1 MKIAA
6 CKYRTF
12 KGEQNTLKQYI
23 MTTFNELPKPVQA
36 IILKVNDQHFLSPLE
51 AVRALQEN
59 AKGKR
64 LNDLLTAE
72 NYLISN

>member
-1 MKIAA
+1 MQIAA
-6 CKYRTF
+6 CKYRIF
-12 KGEQNTLKQYI
+12 KGEQNQLKQYI

-51 AVRALQEN
+51 AVRALQETAN
-59 AKGKR
+59 GKR

-72 NYLISN
+72 NYLINN

>member
-1 MKIAA
+1 
-6 CKYRTF
+6 
-12 KGEQNTLKQYI
+12 
-23 MTTFNELPKPVQA
+23 MTTFNELPKTVQA

-59 AKGKR
+59 ANGKK

-72 NYLISN
+72 NYLINN